1 MESLILMEFFPPLFI
16 FLIYFLIGGK
26 LLYNVV
32 LVSAIQ
38 QCKLAIIIHVS
49 PPFLVSLPSS
59 HPTALDHHRVL
70 AGQLLTNYLFY
81 TWWCTYVC
89 AKLSSFASLSPFP
102 TVSMSLFSVCI
113 SIPSLKIDLSI
124 PFLEIPYIYISI

>member
-1 MESLILMEFFPPLFI
+1 MEYLILMEFFSPLFI

-38 QCKLAIIIHVS
+38 QCKLAIIIHIS
-49 PPFLVSLPSS
+49 PPSLVFLPSS

-70 AGQLLTNYLFY
+70 AGQLLTSYLFY

-89 AKLSSFASLSPFP
+89 ATFFICLTLSFPHCVHESVLCLYLLSFPENRLVNTIF
-102 TVSMSLFSVCI
+102 I
-113 SIPSLKIDLSI
+113 DSI
-124 PFLEIPYIYISI
+124 YIY